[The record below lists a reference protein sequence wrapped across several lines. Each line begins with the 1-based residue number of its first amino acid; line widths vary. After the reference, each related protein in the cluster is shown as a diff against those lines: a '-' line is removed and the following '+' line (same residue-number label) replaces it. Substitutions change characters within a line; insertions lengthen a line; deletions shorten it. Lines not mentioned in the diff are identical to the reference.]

1 MTSWDAY
8 KQTAAVP
15 PTLAAA
21 AKANDVAL
29 IEALLADDC
38 SNIDERDARGY
49 SPLMFAAYTGSL
61 EAAQL
66 LLARGADPNGS
77 DFAGNS
83 ILMGAAFKGYL
94 PLVQCLLAHGADPT
108 RKNAAGLDAHAFAL
122 QFGRSDVLPLLTT
135 STSTTTTTTAPSA
148 GWEPRHG

>member
-1 MTSWDAY
+1 VTSWDAY
-8 KQTAAVP
+8 KQTAAAP

-29 IEALLADDC
+29 IEALLADDR

-66 LLARGADPNGS
+66 LLARGADPNGT

-83 ILMGAAFKGYL
+83 ILMGAAFKGHL
-94 PLVQCLLAHGADPT
+94 PLVQCLLAHGADPKH
-108 RKNAAGLDAHAFAL
+108 RNAAGLDAYGFAL

-135 STSTTTTTTAPSA
+135 THTASA
-148 GWEPRHG
+148 GSEHHHGQR